1 MAILNISPKANRRLL
16 AAIITIAV
24 FTLALT
30 ITAFMQEAAKPAT
43 SERVQP
49 ELISQGGLAPDA
61 ITVATYPFTNSSAV
75 ALEDMSS
82 GTTQLVAANQEDT
95 ASSVNN
101 IGFDFWFDG
110 VRQTQFSVN
119 ANGLMKLGSIAIGT
133 ASANDLTSP
142 TNIPQIAPYWDDLYI
157 GTNGKVHFKVFGSA
171 PNRKLVVEWQNMQ
184 IPRLVSPFNNLGA
197 GTFQC
202 WLYETTGVIE
212 FVYGSG
218 VAVNSANSGY
228 SIGFGS
234 SGTVFASVASSGPT
248 VAYGTANNNNTNAIT
263 SGTKYTFTPLVPS
276 DPTGLNFTA
285 TTQTS
290 MTLNWTDNSSNELG
304 FVIYRSDDGGST
316 YSFVSQTSAG
326 VTSSVQSSLV
336 PGTTYFWKVFAVTEG
351 AFSANPAAGSN
362 ATNPPGN
369 ITSTGAG
376 GNWSS
381 PATWVGGVVP
391 TATDDVTIADGA
403 TVTIDV
409 TTAACLNLIVG
420 QGTSG
425 ILEYISTPAS
435 SLAVNSNVT
444 VAAGGTFTA
453 GSGSL
458 TTHTLSIGGTSNSLA
473 TGSLIVEGTFDLNTT
488 AGVTTTFFGRSN
500 GTVSGIGPTCDF
512 FAIVT
517 NKGSG
522 TAALLDVARVITTNA
537 PTAPTPPTGASR
549 LTITNGTF
557 KLSSASTITPYAGN
571 QIICA
576 AGGRLWINNASAS
589 VTSNNVGT
597 ASDAG
602 APTING
608 TIQVDAGTFGYG
620 SGNNTMIVNGTMIIG
635 GAGATVNMF
644 GVVNFAATSTFTMTA
659 GNFNVDCQAGNSTAF
674 TIQDTFVFITGSTVN
689 FIGGT
694 LTLIDPHP
702 TNTDSGKADFRVEG
716 TSTNRNFAG
725 STIRFGDGASTTS
738 GNASTGGFQ
747 LSAPSNLT
755 LGTVVIN
762 NPSGTNRNTRINS
775 SVSIICNLNALVVTA
790 GTFSLN
796 GNTLTATGDLTNNG
810 VINGDSTNAVL
821 SFVGGSQQ
829 TLSGAGGFTNSR
841 IRSLTVNNSS
851 GNTPAVNLN
860 QSFAVTTA
868 LNLTSGSLGGGGT
881 LTLGDSAGST
891 VLTTTRSGGSLANTP
906 TFNLPGVTYNVT
918 YTAPSP
924 AGSTTTGS
932 ELPSSISGTL
942 TINNSN
948 GVLLNSPLAV
958 NTGLALTNG
967 LLTTTATSL
976 LTLGST
982 ISGPTGSAASY
993 VNGPLA
999 IDIPT
1004 TGGISRTYAI
1014 GKGAFFRPLTLS
1026 SLGLAAQSTVTAEV
1040 VNSASGGTP
1049 VAPLATLDPVRYW
1062 QLSNSAA
1069 LNGTARIRLAYDT
1082 DDNVF
1087 DTVPARVAQ
1096 SSAANGSYSSIGGSV
1111 TGTTVAGTIIST
1123 LNLTPGSDFF
1133 TIASESPLPT
1143 AWDGG
1148 AATSNWGDAA
1158 NWTNDT
1164 VPDSTTDVSLSFG
1177 SPTTIN
1183 VNGTFSVKNLTIGTN
1198 TTLNLGSGSLNVTG
1212 NYIESSGTLNIN
1224 TGNFNVTG
1232 SSTLNGGSTNVNS
1245 GTYLSTGS
1253 FGLGGGTL
1261 ANGTG
1266 TLNCKSDFTLTTGS
1280 FTVTSGTAGGT
1291 TIFSGT
1297 AIQNIAGFAGGTS
1310 LNNVTLQGGGA
1321 GVPKRFTANRVI
1333 TAANDFIV
1341 ATSAQISLTS
1351 ATATVFNVGGNLNY
1365 GGLTGG
1371 SNIGSLTLNLTG
1383 TGKTINGTALS
1394 APQLDR
1400 TVTDYG
1406 DDKAKVVNLLTDA
1419 SKIKGLPKDRTKLEN
1434 TYARRRDEV
1443 NALIAKKDRDTRLI
1457 INLDDATIV
1466 SNPSPV
1472 DILAPTPSA
1481 FEMNLTIASGANYA
1495 LLDNVS
1501 IATGKTLSVTGR
1513 LNADTFTIGGAGNVT
1528 VTGSSVVVGNGTLG
1542 TATSSASGLGATL
1555 INTGLNTF
1563 TDAIIEYNASGAQ
1576 TINATTHPAAAMI
1589 YTAGSGTKTLNGNK
1603 ALTGDSGGD
1612 LSKGALFVGSG
1623 TTFADG
1629 GFTLS
1634 LTSLL
1639 GFDNVVVNG
1648 TYSSS
1653 GAGAISYE
1661 SGPTSSGIFAVDGT
1675 QFGNLLMNFD
1685 LSNEVITLNTSGIA
1699 NISFRDLTF
1708 GGAAGLGSA
1717 GGTLL
1722 LNETGTTN
1730 VIVNG
1735 NVNISPPTTTNNGGG
1750 FGGNASTVG
1759 TVTVKGNIIT
1769 TSTATTQ
1776 PIFNNTGTNTLIMGH
1791 PSTLQTLTLGANATI
1806 FTGSTLR
1813 IDNPAGMQ
1821 LGATPRTI
1829 TLGSGGTMLVS
1840 AGASFLTGNNTFINS
1855 GTTTVNGSFVISA
1868 GGVGSG
1874 GAGTY
1879 NYHATTG
1886 TLVFNTTAA
1895 SAIDNTRTY
1904 WPTTNGPQNVSV
1916 VSVTG
1921 TAGLTMNVART
1932 VGILFQTT
1940 AVVAGTSSLTCNGT
1954 CRINAGGSFTTAPT
1968 YGSSSLLQYNTSGTS
1983 LRGAEW
1989 SATSGAG
1996 FPNDVQVSNST
2007 TFDLGAGTGGTTT
2020 ARAIARNLT
2029 IDAGSTLTTNVGG
2042 NRMTATLTVPGNL
2055 LLNGSLILSSMN
2067 GGDLIVGGN
2076 WTNNST
2082 FTNNGRTVT
2091 FNGASAQTVTGATSF
2106 TGLTLANT
2114 AGGIDASAASTN
2126 LTVTGLLTMTQ
2137 NTDLKLV
2144 NLATDTTNMLIMS
2157 SGSTATTAGTGQGEV
2172 VGTVRRASFSSG
2184 TSYSF
2189 GSPFVQLGTFTFTG
2203 APTQIDV
2210 TLTQGSP
2217 DTFANSV
2224 RRNYQINVTGG
2235 TITSTILRLHYRDD
2249 ATTLNGNAEGS
2260 LDLWRG
2266 SAPWTDVGATTRD
2279 AANNWVEKTA
2289 VNTFSPW
2296 TLANTGNAPTAVRLT
2311 KFNAVSYVDG
2321 VQLSWESGFE
2331 VDNLGYHL
2339 YRERQGKRTRVTP
2352 AVVAGSALT
2361 VGPGSRLTAGYSYS
2375 WFDHKGT
2382 ADTSYYLEAIDL
2394 NGARQWAGPIYPNS
2408 NGSSNSSPKR
2418 QQALLLSDLAD
2429 SARASGTN
2437 DESAWPAAMKPEAR
2451 RETLNL
2457 TASGLAVQQSIASGE
2472 AIKIQV
2478 NRTGWHRLNQPEL
2491 AAAGFDPTSDARLLQ
2506 LYIDGTE
2513 VPIQLSNNGPH
2524 LESNDTLEFYGV
2536 GLDTPTTDT
2545 RTYWLITGN
2554 SAGKRIP
2561 VRHGKP
2567 KEDYQNWTDTPT
2579 GSFAYTTEKREKLV
2593 YLSHLLNGEA
2603 DNIFGAPIFS
2613 EPVQQTLTVNNFDGQ
2628 SNLPV
2633 QIEVALQGLTEQ
2645 AHQVQ
2650 VQFNGSDVG
2659 TVTFSG
2665 VEHPVATFNVNRGLL
2680 HAGNNEVSLVS
2691 ANGDL
2696 DISFIDSI
2704 RLTYA
2709 HQYRADNNAIAFSV
2723 SGGQAVRVG
2732 GFTTSNV
2739 RLIDVTNPSAPLE
2752 VATNA
2757 ASSQGG
2763 YAVVVPALGNEAR
2776 TLIAFTD
2783 DLSRHPAAVVANNPS
2798 NWNASTNGADL
2809 VIITHKNFLQAIQ
2822 PLATLRR
2829 NQGLSVAVVDVEDVY
2844 DEFSYGDHTPVA
2856 LKSFLSQAALSWSR
2870 KPAYLLLVGDS
2881 TWDPRNYLDQGFN
2894 DFVPT
2899 KLIDTGYMETGSDDW
2914 FADFNSAG
2922 LSSMAI
2928 GRLPARTA
2936 AEVNLMVGKILTYEQ
2951 ERELNAPLR
2960 GAVMVSDNGFENQ
2973 SSQTAALLPSGID
2986 VQTINRSQVGNDDL
3000 MRGQIVNALNQ
3011 GPMIVNYYGHGSVGV
3026 WTGEALLDVDS
3037 VNGLT
3042 NTNRLSLYLMMTCLN
3057 GYSHDVYV
3065 DSLGESALK
3074 APTGGAVAVWA
3085 SSGFTEAQPQF
3096 AMDKELYLQLFG
3108 SQPLR
3113 LGEAMRNAKGA
3124 ISDPDVRRTWMLLG
3138 DPTMRMR

>member
-1 MAILNISPKANRRLL
+1 MAILNTSLKAHRRLL
-16 AAIITIAV
+16 AAIITIAI
-24 FTLALT
+24 FTLTLT
-30 ITAFMQEAAKPAT
+30 VTAFMQQATKPAAQ
-43 SERVQP
+43 SGKRAQLEAV
-49 ELISQGGLAPDA
+49 SQGGSAPDA
-61 ITVATYPFTNSSAV
+61 ITIVTYPFTNFSGVS
-75 ALEDMSS
+75 LEDMST

-119 ANGLMKLGSIAIGT
+119 ANGLMKLGSSAVT
-133 ASANDLTSP
+133 TLSANNLTS
-142 TNIPQIAPYWDDLYI
+142 TVNVPQIAPYWDDLHT
-157 GTNGKVHFKVFGSA
+157 GTNGKVHFKTLGSI
-171 PNRKLVVEWQNMQ
+171 PNRKLIIEWQNMQ
-184 IPRLVSPFNNLGA
+184 IPRVGFNNAGA

-218 VAVNSANSGY
+218 IAVNSANSGY
-228 SIGFGS
+228 SVGFGS
-234 SGTVFASVASSGPT
+234 SGTAFASVSSSGPT
-248 VAYGTANNNNTNAIT
+248 VAYGTANNSQANAIT
-263 SGTKYTFTPLVPS
+263 SGTKYTFTPLTPS
-276 DPTGLNFTA
+276 DPTGLNFTGV
-285 TTQTS
+285 TQTS

-316 YSFVSQTSAG
+316 YNFVNQTAAG
-326 VTSSVQSSLV
+326 ATSSAQSSLI
-336 PGTTYFWKVFAVTEG
+336 PGTTYFWRVFAVTEG

-362 ATNPPGN
+362 ATNAPGN

-381 PATWVGGVVP
+381 TATWVGGVVP
-391 TATDDVTIADGA
+391 TATDNVTIADGA

-409 TTAACLNLIVG
+409 TTATCLNLVVG

-435 SLAVNSNVT
+435 SLAVNGDVT
-444 VAAGGTFTA
+444 VAAAATFTA

-458 TTHTLSIGGTSNSLA
+458 TTHTLSIGGSSNSLA
-473 TGSLIVEGTFDLNTT
+473 AGNLTVEGTFDLNTT

-500 GTVSGIGPTCDF
+500 GTVSGSGATCDF

-522 TAALLDVARVITTNA
+522 NTALLDVTRVITTNS
-537 PTAPTPPTGASR
+537 PTAATPATGASR
-549 LTITNGTF
+549 LAITNGTF

-571 QIICA
+571 QIICGS
-576 AGGRLWINNASAS
+576 GGRLWISNSSAS
-589 VTSNNVGT
+589 ITSNNVGT

-608 TIQVDAGTFGYG
+608 TLQVDAGTFGYG
-620 SGNNTMIVNGTMIIG
+620 SGNNTMIVNGTMVIA
-635 GAGATVNMF
+635 GASATVNMF

-659 GNFNVDCQAGNSTAF
+659 GSFNVDCQAGNSTAF

-689 FIGGT
+689 FTGGT
-694 LTLIDPHP
+694 VTLVDPHP
-702 TNTDSGKADFRVEG
+702 TNTDSGRADFRVEG

-755 LGTVVIN
+755 LGNIVIN

-775 SVSIICNLNALVVTA
+775 SVSAICNVSAVNIIA
-790 GTFSLN
+790 GTFNLN
-796 GNTLTATGDLTNNG
+796 GNTLSATGDITNDG
-810 VINGDSTNAVL
+810 TINGDSIGSIL

-829 TLSGAGGFTNSR
+829 TVSGTGGYTNSR
-841 IRSLTVNNSS
+841 IRGLTVNNTS
-851 GNTPAVNLN
+851 GSNPAVNLN

-868 LNLTSGSLGGGGT
+868 LNLTTGSLGGIGT

-891 VLTTTRSGGSLANTP
+891 VLTTSRSGGSLANTP
-906 TFNLPGVTYNVT
+906 TFNLSSVTYNVT
-918 YTAPSP
+918 YLAPSP
-924 AGSTTTGS
+924 ASSITTGS
-932 ELPSSISGTL
+932 ELPGSISGTL
-942 TINNSN
+942 TVNNSS
-948 GVLLNSPLAV
+948 GVLLNSPLTV
-958 NTGLALTNG
+958 NTGLTLTAG
-967 LLTTTATSL
+967 LLTTTATNL

-1004 TGGISRTYAI
+1004 TGGISRNYAI

-1026 SLGLAAQSTVTAEV
+1026 SLALAAQSIVTAEV

-1049 VAPLATLDPVRYW
+1049 VSPLATLNAVRYW

-1069 LNGTARIRLAYDT
+1069 LNATARIRLAYDS

-1096 SSAANGSYSSIGGSV
+1096 SSASNGSYSSIGGSV
-1111 TGTTVAGTIIST
+1111 TGTTVSGTIIST

-1133 TIASESPLPT
+1133 TIASESPLPIG
-1143 AWDGG
+1143 WDGG
-1148 AATSNWGDAA
+1148 ASTTNWGDAA

-1164 VPDSTTDVSLSFG
+1164 VPTSTTDVSLSFG
-1177 SPTTIN
+1177 SPTTID

-1198 TTLNLGSGSLNVTG
+1198 TTLNFGSGTLNVTG
-1212 NYIESSGTLNIN
+1212 NYIQSSGTLNIN

-1266 TLNCKSDFTLTTGS
+1266 TLNCQADFTLTTGS
-1280 FTVTSGTAGGT
+1280 FTVTSGIAGGT
-1291 TIFSGT
+1291 TTFSGT
-1297 AIQNIAGFAGGTS
+1297 AIQNIAGFAAGTS

-1321 GVPKRFTANRVI
+1321 GVPKRFTAGRVI
-1333 TAANDFIV
+1333 TAANDFTV
-1341 ATSAQISLTS
+1341 ATSAQISLSS
-1351 ATATVFNVGGNLNY
+1351 AAATIFNVGGNLNY

-1383 TGKTINGTALS
+1383 SGKTINGTALS

-1400 TVTDYG
+1400 ALVDYG
-1406 DDKAKVVNLLTDA
+1406 NDKTEVVNLLTDP
-1419 SKIKGLPKDRTKLEN
+1419 SKLKGLPKDRRKLES
-1434 TYARRRDEV
+1434 TYSRRRDEV
-1443 NALIAKKDRDTRLI
+1443 DALIAKKARDTRLI
-1457 INLDDATIV
+1457 INLDDRTIV
-1466 SNPSPV
+1466 SNPTPAGT
-1472 DILAPTPSA
+1472 LAPTPSA

-1495 LLDNVS
+1495 LLDNIS
-1501 IATGKTLSVTGR
+1501 MATGRTLSVTGR

-1542 TATSSASGLGATL
+1542 TATTSASGLGATL
-1555 INTGLNTF
+1555 INTGVNTF
-1563 TDAIIEYNASGAQ
+1563 ADAIIEYNASGAQ
-1576 TINATTHPAAAMI
+1576 TVNATTHPAAAMI

-1603 ALTGDSGGD
+1603 TLTGDSGGD
-1612 LSKGALFVGSG
+1612 LAKGALFVGSG

-1639 GFDNVVVNG
+1639 GFANVVVNG
-1648 TYSSS
+1648 TYLST

-1685 LSNEVITLNTSGIA
+1685 ASNEVITLNTSGTA
-1699 NISFRDLTF
+1699 NISFRNLTF
-1708 GGAAGLGSA
+1708 GGTAGLGVA

-1730 VIVNG
+1730 IIVNG
-1735 NVNISPPTTTNNGGG
+1735 NVSISPSTTSNTGGG

-1759 TVTVKGNIIT
+1759 TVTVKGNLTT

-1776 PIFNNTGTNTLIMGH
+1776 PIFDNTGTNTLIMGH

-1806 FTGSTLR
+1806 FTGSKLQ
-1813 IDNPAGMQ
+1813 IDNPGGMQ

-1868 GGVGSG
+1868 GGVASA

-1895 SAIDNTRTY
+1895 STIDGTRTY
-1904 WPTTNGPQNVSV
+1904 WPATNGPQNVSV
-1916 VSVTG
+1916 TG
-1921 TAGLTMNVART
+1921 TGGLTMNVART

-1940 AVVAGTSSLTCNGT
+1940 AVVAGTTTLTCNGT
-1954 CRINAGGSFTTAPT
+1954 CRINTGGSFTTAPT
-1968 YGSSSLLQYNTSGTS
+1968 YGSSSLLQYNTGGTFQ
-1983 LRGAEW
+1983 RGAEW

-1996 FPNDVQVSNST
+1996 FPNDVQVSNNT
-2007 TFDLGAGTGGTTT
+2007 TFDLGAGSGGTTT

-2029 IDAGSTLTTNVGG
+2029 IDAGSTFTTNVAG
-2042 NRMTATLTVPGNL
+2042 NRMTVTLTVPGNVL
-2055 LLNGSLILSSMN
+2055 INGSLILSSMN
-2067 GGDLIVGGN
+2067 GGDVIVGGN

-2144 NLATDTTNMLIMS
+2144 NLVTDTTNVLIMGA
-2157 SGSTATTAGTGQGEV
+2157 GSTATTAGTGQGEV
-2172 VGTVRRASFSSG
+2172 VGTVRRTSFSSG

-2189 GSPFVQLGTFTFTG
+2189 GSPFVQFGAFTFSA

-2235 TITSTILRLHYRDD
+2235 TITSTTLRLHYRDD
-2249 ATTLNGNAEGS
+2249 VTTLNGNAEGS

-2266 SAPWTDVGATTRD
+2266 PATWTDVGANTRD
-2279 AANNWVEKTA
+2279 AANNWVEKTG

-2311 KFNAVSYVDG
+2311 KFNAASYTDG

-2331 VDNLGYHL
+2331 VNNLGYHL
-2339 YRERQGKRTRVTP
+2339 YRERQGKRSRVTP

-2375 WFDHKGT
+2375 WFDQRGT
-2382 ADTSYYLEAIDL
+2382 ADTAYYLEAIDL
-2394 NGARQWAGPIYPNS
+2394 NGTRQWAGPIYPYGNTS
-2408 NGSSNSSPKR
+2408 SSNSPKR
-2418 QQALLLSDLAD
+2418 QRALLLSELA
-2429 SARASGTN
+2429 ASSTASDAN
-2437 DESAWPAAMKPEAR
+2437 SVNEWPATMNAEVHQQ
-2451 RETLNL
+2451 TLNL
-2457 TASGLAVQQSIASGE
+2457 TASGLTVQQSIASGE

-2478 NRTGWHRLNQPEL
+2478 NRTGWHRLSQPEL
-2491 AAAGFDPTSDARLLQ
+2491 VAAGFDPTSDARLLQ
-2506 LYIDGTE
+2506 LYVDGTE
-2513 VPIQLSNNGPH
+2513 VPIELSNNGPH
-2524 LESNDTLEFYGV
+2524 LETNDTLEFYGL

-2554 SAGKRIP
+2554 TAGKRIA
-2561 VRHGKP
+2561 VRHGKAQ
-2567 KEDYQNWTDTPT
+2567 DYYQTWNNPIT
-2579 GSFAYTTEKREKLV
+2579 GSFAYTVERREKLV
-2593 YLSHLLNGEA
+2593 YLSHLLNGDA
-2603 DNIFGAPIFS
+2603 DNIFGAPILS
-2613 EPVQQTLTVNNFDGQ
+2613 EPVQQTLAVNNLDAQ
-2628 SNLPV
+2628 SNLQA
-2633 QIEVALQGLTEQ
+2633 QIEIALQGLTEQ
-2645 AHQVQ
+2645 EHQVQ

-2665 VEHPVATFNVNRGLL
+2665 VEHPVATFNVNRALL
-2680 HAGNNEVSLVS
+2680 RAGDNEVSLVS
-2691 ANGDL
+2691 RNGDL

-2709 HQYRADNNAIAFSV
+2709 HQYRAENNALAFSV
-2723 SGGQAVRVG
+2723 AGGRAVRVG
-2732 GFTTSNV
+2732 GFTTPNV
-2739 RLIDVTNPSAPLE
+2739 RLIDVTDPSAPLE

-2763 YAVVVPALGNEAR
+2763 YTIVVPALGNQAR
-2776 TLIAFTD
+2776 TLVAFTD
-2783 DLSRHPAAVVANNPS
+2783 DLSRHPASVVANSPS
-2798 NWNASTNGADL
+2798 NWNASTNGADM
-2809 VIITHKNFLQAIQ
+2809 VIITHKNFRQAVE

-2844 DEFSYGDHTPVA
+2844 DEFSYGAHTPAA
-2856 LKSFLSQAALSWSR
+2856 LKSFLARAALAWSR

-2914 FADFNSAG
+2914 FADFNEAG
-2922 LSSMAI
+2922 LPSMAI
-2928 GRLPARTA
+2928 GRLPARTP
-2936 AEVNLMVGKILTYEQ
+2936 AEVNLMVAKILNYEQ
-2951 ERELNAPLR
+2951 ERALNVPLR

-2973 SSQTAALLPSGID
+2973 SSQTAVLLPPGIEL
-2986 VQTINRSQVGNDDL
+2986 QTIDRSQIGNDDL
-3000 MRGQIVNALNQ
+3000 MRGQVVNALNQ

-3037 VNGLT
+3037 VTALT

-3074 APTGGAVAVWA
+3074 APNGGAVAVWA
-3085 SSGFTEAQPQF
+3085 SSGFTDSQPQVE
-3096 AMDKELYLQLFG
+3096 MDLELYRQLFG
-3108 SQPLR
+3108 LQPLR
-3113 LGEAMRNAKGA
+3113 LGQAIRNAKGA
-3124 ISDPDVRRTWMLLG
+3124 ISDPDVRRTWILLG
-3138 DPTMRMR
+3138 DPAMRMR